1 MDRFRGMGQRANADD
16 ESPDRRG
23 PLPSFP
29 RGAGIDEDPGL
40 RCKLGSTRPHLPGCL
55 ERNAGSRPQQTT
67 PHIPGRNVAEKI
79 RDVVSTMNIQTR
91 LLSLEEQKAVDEI
104 RRLLG
109 PEESATIQEKQRKRK
124 TS

>member
-1 MDRFRGMGQRANADD
+1 
-16 ESPDRRG
+16 
-23 PLPSFP
+23 
-29 RGAGIDEDPGL
+29 
-40 RCKLGSTRPHLPGCL
+40 
-55 ERNAGSRPQQTT
+55 
-67 PHIPGRNVAEKI
+67 
-79 RDVVSTMNIQTR
+79 MNIQTR